1 MTSDNNLSSNATRPQ
16 VPRPTPT
23 TPAKR
28 KTRRVDDAVA
38 AFRCDQT
45 SQRLVTIVGIAI
57 TATACGTPMKAAM
70 TGTATM
76 GSPVPVAPF
85 TSPPAASAI
94 PMITIVSACT
104 FPPQGLRPDQDPGA
118 SIQ

>member
-1 MTSDNNLSSNATRPQ
+1 
-16 VPRPTPT
+16 
-23 TPAKR
+23 
-28 KTRRVDDAVA
+28 
-38 AFRCDQT
+38 
-45 SQRLVTIVGIAI
+45 
-57 TATACGTPMKAAM
+57 MKAAM